1 MKPLKTLLG
10 GALLI
15 EHPRF
20 EDTRGS
26 FRVLYEAVGAESAGL
41 PPAFVQDNA
50 SYSLTAGTIR
60 GLHLQLPP
68 WEQGKLIRVMRGRV
82 LDVLVDLRPGSE
94 TQGGYETVEL
104 AAADERQLWLPP
116 GFAHGFCTLEPE
128 TEVFYKVDTP
138 YRPEAELTLAWDDPT
153 LGIEWPV
160 AYDQA
165 VLSDKDREGR
175 SLGEVT
181 DAIAA
186 AIRALSSEA
195 EPGARRD
202 G

>member
-10 GALLI
+10 GALLV

-26 FRVLYEAVGAESAGL
+26 FRVLYEAGGAESAGL
-41 PPAFVQDNA
+41 PSAFVQDNA

-82 LDVLVDLRPGSE
+82 LDVLVDLRPDSE
-94 TQGGYETVEL
+94 THGRYETVEL

-128 TEVFYKVDTP
+128 TEVFYKVDSP
-138 YRPEAELTLAWDDPT
+138 YRPEAELTLAWNDPT

-160 AYDQA
+160 APDQA

-175 SLGEVT
+175 SLAEVT

-186 AIRALSSEA
+186 ATRAIADETGP
-195 EPGARRD
+195 EDPGDR
-202 G
+202 